1 MVSSPRAT
9 RQERRATVAEF
20 AAHLFGH
27 DFSPDQVIEETL
39 VTFTDGGASSPGEL
53 RSALTA
59 PLPATI
65 NEFRTHPLARWAE
78 AEFGVEP
85 EEDGRL
91 KRRVPRTL
99 AEAAARLAEASAVG
113 ASACAERL
121 REILNRGGALARDD
135 GGRAFAFKLHQ
146 FIGQGRA
153 LFATLE
159 AADDRE
165 FSLEGQVQ
173 TGDGRLFLPI
183 KFCRQCGQDYYH
195 VLRSDRRF
203 LSHPVG
209 VEGDLDDR
217 APGYLMLAPTE
228 NDWSEDRIPDE
239 WRDARG
245 RLTPTWRDRV
255 PEALWA
261 TPDGNFSSQRREG
274 SVRTWWQRAPFSLCL
289 NCGEFY
295 TAREGIRQAGFDFE

>member
-20 AAHLFGH
+20 AARLFGH

-39 VTFTDGGASSPGEL
+39 VTFTDGGAPSPGEL

-121 REILNRGGALARDD
+121 REILNRGGALAHDD

-173 TGDGRLFLPI
+173 TGDGQTLPPDQVLPSVRARLLP
-183 KFCRQCGQDYYH
+183 CPP
-195 VLRSDRRF
+195 LRPT
-203 LSHPVG
+203 LSF
-209 VEGDLDDR
+209 
-217 APGYLMLAPTE
+217 APG
-228 NDWSEDRIPDE
+228 R
-239 WRDARG
+239 RRG
-245 RLTPTWRDRV
+245 RPR
-255 PEALWA
+255 
-261 TPDGNFSSQRREG
+261 
-274 SVRTWWQRAPFSLCL
+274 
-289 NCGEFY
+289 
-295 TAREGIRQAGFDFE
+295 